1 MKHTDF
7 RNAAVSG
14 GKLPAGAYVCKIQNV
29 TDFPEKEYL
38 KIEFDIAEG
47 VYANH
52 YSDLGRRWQFWP
64 SEAVLYRSYKDS
76 ALGMFHAFI
85 RAVEGSNEGYI
96 FDDDELTL
104 RGKLVGIAL
113 GEEEFLSRDGAIK
126 TRLKADC
133 CAIVFDVREGKVAAP
148 PVKKLSPQQAKQEQE
163 TDVYVPF

>member
-14 GKLPAGAYVCKIQNV
+14 GRVPAGAYVCMIQNV
-29 TDFPEKEYL
+29 TDSPEKEYL
-38 KIEFDIAEG
+38 RIEFDIAEG

-52 YSDLGRRWQFWP
+52 YSDLGRRWQVWP
-64 SEAVLYRSYKDS
+64 SEAVLFRSYKDS

-85 RAVEGSNEGYI
+85 SAVEDSNEGYI

-113 GEEEFLSRDGAIK
+113 GEEEFLSREGAIK
-126 TRLKADC
+126 TRLKADR
-133 CAIVFDVREGKVAAP
+133 CASVSDVRAGKVAAP
-148 PVKKLSPQQAKQEQE
+148 PAKKLSPSVKRELE
-163 TDVYVPF
+163 KEVDVPF